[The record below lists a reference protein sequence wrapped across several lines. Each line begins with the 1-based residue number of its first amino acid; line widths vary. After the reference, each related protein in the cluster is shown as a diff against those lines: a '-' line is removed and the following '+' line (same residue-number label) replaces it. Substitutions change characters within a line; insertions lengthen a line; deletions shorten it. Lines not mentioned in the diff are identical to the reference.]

1 MVIMKISI
9 DLKSGLPIYLQ
20 IVEQVKHKIAVGEIS
35 VGDKMPTVRQLA
47 TDLEINPNTVAK
59 AYTELE
65 HMEILESRQG
75 VGTFIKKEKGV
86 ISESEREKKLEKMTQ
101 KFIDEALWFGYTK
114 KEIFDLIKKKL
125 KISSK
130 D

>member
-1 MVIMKISI
+1 MKISI

-86 ISESEREKKLEKMTQ
+86 ISESERLAC
-101 KFIDEALWFGYTK
+101 IWRPAL
-114 KEIFDLIKKKL
+114 
-125 KISSK
+125 
-130 D
+130 